1 MEGKAE
7 AADLETMK
15 SLGNAVK
22 TASRCGLGQTSPN
35 PILTTL
41 KNFHSVYESLIH
53 KAKDGLQPSFDIN
66 SALSD
71 SRKIV
76 EVSRRITGRESVH
89 FSQL

>member
-1 MEGKAE
+1 MGGNGEPS
-7 AADLETMK
+7 DLDILQE
-15 SLGNAVK
+15 LGEIIK

-41 KNFHSVYESLIH
+41 KNFRSVYESLVH

-76 EVSRRITGRESVH
+76 ESSRRITGRESVH